1 MYKKLFTAPL
11 ALTIALSAIAPT
23 MAHAEETV
31 ATTEV
36 TQATAVTA
44 PASAT
49 TTVAIDL
56 WYKGAINN
64 NYTGMFGKTTV
75 TPVGNQYEVTIE
87 VPQMLTTFEV
97 TGVTLEKVSETAE
110 HRTMKFTVDSVS
122 ERLPIKIGYT
132 VGNYEGKHD
141 MELALNYTPGGS
153 TTVTPPTTT
162 EPETAEVLKV
172 VPTIL
177 YNEVPTAEYNAMFAN
192 TAVVKDGDVYK
203 VTMDVSSLFTLFQ
216 VDGKDVVLEK
226 GTTDKDPQKVT
237 FTIESLEKNPTIKIA
252 YSAGPMGV
260 MSHEFTFDFTPTA
273 TEYKVV
279 YDKAVAISYTAVDS
293 VKTKED
299 VTAAAAQLKNI
310 DNIVASAKASLSVA
324 DAAAFVTPEG
334 YAAQQAAIAAYK
346 VQFTTAA
353 ADAFG
358 KLTFTAAESITTK
371 AQLAEAKAQLEAAQA
386 AIAKAVAAGLTER
399 ADLASLA
406 GYANVAAQKTVVE
419 AAEKALAEE
428 VQTVRTLS
436 GKVSNAKG
444 ASDIVKVYGL
454 QKGDTVRLYNAKG
467 KVLKTATATG
477 EYLRISGVSLGKAAG
492 KVYVTAQAKDEKE
505 SAKKAVAFKA
515 EPVAKAVAKTQISV
529 KNNKGKADVVTVK
542 GTAKGQKIRV
552 YNEAGKSLKTVTA
565 TSKTTKISI
574 KQLGKKAGKISV
586 ARIQDGK
593 HISAK
598 TTVKFSKEQ

>member
-1 MYKKLFTAPL
+1 
-11 ALTIALSAIAPT
+11 
-23 MAHAEETV
+23 
-31 ATTEV
+31 
-36 TQATAVTA
+36 
-44 PASAT
+44 
-49 TTVAIDL
+49 
-56 WYKGAINN
+56 KG
-64 NYTGMFGKTTV
+64 
-75 TPVGNQYEVTIE
+75 
-87 VPQMLTTFEV
+87 
-97 TGVTLEKVSETAE
+97 
-110 HRTMKFTVDSVS
+110 
-122 ERLPIKIGYT
+122 
-132 VGNYEGKHD
+132 
-141 MELALNYTPGGS
+141 
-153 TTVTPPTTT
+153 
-162 EPETAEVLKV
+162 
-172 VPTIL
+172 
-177 YNEVPTAEYNAMFAN
+177 VPTAEYNKMFAN
-192 TAVVKDGDVYK
+192 TEVVKDGDVYK

-216 VDGKDVVLEK
+216 VNGKDVVLEK
-226 GTTDKDPQKVT
+226 GATDKDLQKVT
-237 FTIESLEKNPTIKIA
+237 FTIASLEEDPTIKIA
-252 YSAGPMGV
+252 YTAGPMGV
-260 MSHEFTFDFTPTA
+260 MSHEFTFDFTPTVA
-273 TEYKVV
+273 EVQAAF
-279 YDKAVAISYTAVDS
+279 DKAIATIKLAPITTAEELKVATAQISAV
-293 VKTKED
+293 
-299 VTAAAAQLKNI
+299 
-310 DNIVASAKASLSVA
+310 DNIVASAKASNLDES
-324 DAAAFVTPEG
+324 AFVKPAV

-358 KLTFTAAESITTK
+358 KLIFTAAESITTK
-371 AQLAEAKAQLEAAQA
+371 AQLAEAKVQLEAAQA

-467 KVLKTATATG
+467 KMLKTATATG

-492 KVYVTAQAKDEKE
+492 KVYVSAQAKDEKE

-515 EPVAKAVAKTQISV
+515 EPVAKTVAKTQISV

-574 KQLGKKAGKISV
+574 KQLGKATGKISV

>member
-1 MYKKLFTAPL
+1 MYKKLFAAPL
-11 ALTIALSAIAPT
+11 ALSIALSAIAPT
-23 MAHAEETV
+23 MAHAEESVT
-31 ATTEV
+31 TTEAA
-36 TQATAVTA
+36 QATAVT
-44 PASAT
+44 PTIS
-49 TTVAIDL
+49 
-56 WYKGAINN
+56 YKG
-64 NYTGMFGKTTV
+64 
-75 TPVGNQYEVTIE
+75 
-87 VPQMLTTFEV
+87 
-97 TGVTLEKVSETAE
+97 
-110 HRTMKFTVDSVS
+110 
-122 ERLPIKIGYT
+122 
-132 VGNYEGKHD
+132 
-141 MELALNYTPGGS
+141 
-153 TTVTPPTTT
+153 
-162 EPETAEVLKV
+162 
-172 VPTIL
+172 
-177 YNEVPTAEYNAMFAN
+177 VPTAEYNAMFAN
-192 TAVVKDGDVYK
+192 TEVVKDGDVYK

-216 VDGKDVVLEK
+216 VNGKDVVLEK
-226 GTTDKDPQKVT
+226 GATDKDPQKAT
-237 FTIESLEKNPTIKIA
+237 FTIASLEENPTIKIA
-252 YSAGPMGV
+252 YTAGPMGV
-260 MSHEFTFDFTPTA
+260 MSHEFTFDFTPTVA
-273 TEYKVV
+273 EMQAAF
-279 YDKAVAISYTAVDS
+279 DKAIATIKLAPITTAEELKAATAQISAV
-293 VKTKED
+293 
-299 VTAAAAQLKNI
+299 
-310 DNIVASAKASLSVA
+310 DNIVASAKASNLDEST
-324 DAAAFVTPEG
+324 FVKPAG
-334 YAAQQAAIAAYK
+334 YVAQQAAIAAYK
-346 VQFTTAA
+346 APFTKKA
-353 ADAFG
+353 ADAFS

-467 KVLKTATATG
+467 KMLKTATATG
-477 EYLRISGVSLGKAAG
+477 EYLRISGVSLDKAAG
-492 KVYVTAQAKDEKE
+492 KVYVSAQAKDEKE

-515 EPVAKAVAKTQISV
+515 EPVAKTVAKTQISV

>member
-1 MYKKLFTAPL
+1 MYKKLFTAPI

-23 MAHAEETV
+23 MAHAEETA

-36 TQATAVTA
+36 AQATAVT
-44 PASAT
+44 
-49 TTVAIDL
+49 
-56 WYKGAINN
+56 
-64 NYTGMFGKTTV
+64 
-75 TPVGNQYEVTIE
+75 
-87 VPQMLTTFEV
+87 
-97 TGVTLEKVSETAE
+97 
-110 HRTMKFTVDSVS
+110 
-122 ERLPIKIGYT
+122 
-132 VGNYEGKHD
+132 
-141 MELALNYTPGGS
+141 
-153 TTVTPPTTT
+153 
-162 EPETAEVLKV
+162 
-172 VPTIL
+172 PTIL
-177 YNEVPTAEYNAMFAN
+177 YKGVPTANYNAMFAN
-192 TAVVKDGDVYK
+192 TEVVKDGDVYK

-216 VDGKDVVLEK
+216 VNGKDVVLEK
-226 GTTDKDPQKVT
+226 GATDKDLQKVT
-237 FTIESLEKNPTIKIA
+237 FTIASLEEDPTIKIA
-252 YSAGPMGV
+252 YTAGPMGV
-260 MSHEFTFDFTPTA
+260 MSHEFTFDFTPTVA
-273 TEYKVV
+273 EVQAAF
-279 YDKAVAISYTAVDS
+279 DKAIATIKLAPITTAEELKVATAQISAV
-293 VKTKED
+293 
-299 VTAAAAQLKNI
+299 
-310 DNIVASAKASLSVA
+310 DNIVASAKASNLDES
-324 DAAAFVTPEG
+324 AFVKPAV
-334 YAAQQAAIAAYK
+334 YAAQQEAIAAYK

-353 ADAFG
+353 ADAFS
-358 KLTFTAAESITTK
+358 KLTFTAADSIKTE
-371 AQLAEAKAQLEAAQA
+371 AQLTEATAQLQAAQA
-386 AIAKAVAAGLTER
+386 AITKAVAAGLTER

-467 KVLKTATATG
+467 KMLKTATATG

-492 KVYVTAQAKDEKE
+492 KVYVSAQAKDEKE

-515 EPVAKAVAKTQISV
+515 EPVAKTVAKTQISV

>member
-1 MYKKLFTAPL
+1 MYKKLFAAPL
-11 ALTIALSAIAPT
+11 ALSIALSAIAPT
-23 MAHAEETV
+23 MAHAEESVT
-31 ATTEV
+31 TTEAA
-36 TQATAVTA
+36 QATAVT
-44 PASAT
+44 PTIS
-49 TTVAIDL
+49 
-56 WYKGAINN
+56 YKG
-64 NYTGMFGKTTV
+64 
-75 TPVGNQYEVTIE
+75 
-87 VPQMLTTFEV
+87 
-97 TGVTLEKVSETAE
+97 
-110 HRTMKFTVDSVS
+110 
-122 ERLPIKIGYT
+122 
-132 VGNYEGKHD
+132 
-141 MELALNYTPGGS
+141 
-153 TTVTPPTTT
+153 
-162 EPETAEVLKV
+162 
-172 VPTIL
+172 
-177 YNEVPTAEYNAMFAN
+177 VPTANYNAMFAN
-192 TAVVKDGDVYK
+192 TEVVKDGDVYK

-216 VDGKDVVLEK
+216 VNGKDVVLEK
-226 GTTDKDPQKVT
+226 GATDKDPQKAT
-237 FTIESLEKNPTIKIA
+237 FTIASLESNPIIKIA

-260 MSHEFTFDFTPTA
+260 MSHEFTFDFTPTVA
-273 TEYKVV
+273 EMQAAF
-279 YDKAVAISYTAVDS
+279 DKAIAAIKLAPITTAEEL
-293 VKTKED
+293 KAA
-299 VTAAAAQLKNI
+299 TAQISAV
-310 DNIVASAKASLSVA
+310 DNIVASAKASNLDEST
-324 DAAAFVTPEG
+324 FVKPAG
-334 YAAQQAAIAAYK
+334 YEAQKAAIVAYK
-346 VQFTTAA
+346 TQFTTAA
-353 ADAFG
+353 TDAFS
-358 KLTFTAAESITTK
+358 KLTFTAAESIKTE
-371 AQLAEAKAQLEAAQA
+371 AQLAEATAQLEAAQA

-467 KVLKTATATG
+467 KMLKTATATG

-492 KVYVTAQAKDEKE
+492 KVYVSAQAKDEKE

-515 EPVAKAVAKTQISV
+515 EPVAKTVAKTQISV

>member
-23 MAHAEETV
+23 MAHAEESVT
-31 ATTEV
+31 TTEAA
-36 TQATAVTA
+36 QATAVT
-44 PASAT
+44 PTIS
-49 TTVAIDL
+49 
-56 WYKGAINN
+56 YKG
-64 NYTGMFGKTTV
+64 
-75 TPVGNQYEVTIE
+75 
-87 VPQMLTTFEV
+87 
-97 TGVTLEKVSETAE
+97 
-110 HRTMKFTVDSVS
+110 
-122 ERLPIKIGYT
+122 
-132 VGNYEGKHD
+132 
-141 MELALNYTPGGS
+141 
-153 TTVTPPTTT
+153 
-162 EPETAEVLKV
+162 
-172 VPTIL
+172 
-177 YNEVPTAEYNAMFAN
+177 VPTANYNAMFAN
-192 TAVVKDGDVYK
+192 TEVVKDGDVYK

-216 VDGKDVVLEK
+216 VNGKDVVLEK

-237 FTIESLEKNPTIKIA
+237 FTIASVEENPTIKIA
-252 YSAGPMGV
+252 YTAGPMGV

-273 TEYKVV
+273 TEYKIVF
-279 YDKAVAISYTAVDS
+279 DKESAISYTAADA

-299 VTAAAAQLKNI
+299 LTAAAAQLKNI
-310 DNIVASAKASLSVA
+310 DSIIASATASLSAA
-324 DAAAFVTPEG
+324 DAAAFVAPEG

-346 VQFTTAA
+346 ASFTTKA
-353 ADAFG
+353 ADAFS

-371 AQLAEAKAQLEAAQA
+371 AQLAEATAQLEAAQV
-386 AIAKAVAAGLTER
+386 AITTAVAAGLAER
-399 ADLASLA
+399 ADLAGLA

-419 AAEKALAEE
+419 AAEKVLVEE
-428 VQTVRTLS
+428 LQTVRTLS

-444 ASDIVKVYGL
+444 ASDIVKLYGL

-467 KVLKTATATG
+467 KILKTATATG

-492 KVYVTAQAKDEKE
+492 KVYVSAQAKDEKE

-552 YNEAGKSLKTVTA
+552 YNEAGKSLKTVIA

-574 KQLGKKAGKISV
+574 KQLGEKAGKISV

>member
-1 MYKKLFTAPL
+1 MYKKLFTAPI

-23 MAHAEETV
+23 MAHAEETA

-36 TQATAVTA
+36 AQATAVT
-44 PASAT
+44 
-49 TTVAIDL
+49 
-56 WYKGAINN
+56 
-64 NYTGMFGKTTV
+64 
-75 TPVGNQYEVTIE
+75 
-87 VPQMLTTFEV
+87 
-97 TGVTLEKVSETAE
+97 
-110 HRTMKFTVDSVS
+110 
-122 ERLPIKIGYT
+122 
-132 VGNYEGKHD
+132 
-141 MELALNYTPGGS
+141 
-153 TTVTPPTTT
+153 
-162 EPETAEVLKV
+162 
-172 VPTIL
+172 PTIL
-177 YNEVPTAEYNAMFAN
+177 YKGVPTANYNAMFAN
-192 TAVVKDGDVYK
+192 TEVVKDGDVYK

-216 VDGKDVVLEK
+216 VNGKDVVLEK
-226 GTTDKDPQKVT
+226 GATDKDLQKVT
-237 FTIESLEKNPTIKIA
+237 FTIASLEEDPTIKIA
-252 YSAGPMGV
+252 YTAGPMGV
-260 MSHEFTFDFTPTA
+260 MSHEFTFDFTPTVA
-273 TEYKVV
+273 EVQAAF
-279 YDKAVAISYTAVDS
+279 DKAIATIKLAPITTAEELKVATAQISAV
-293 VKTKED
+293 
-299 VTAAAAQLKNI
+299 
-310 DNIVASAKASLSVA
+310 DNIVASAKASNLDES
-324 DAAAFVTPEG
+324 AFVKPAV
-334 YAAQQAAIAAYK
+334 YAAQQEAIAAYK
-346 VQFTTAA
+346 APFTTKA
-353 ADAFG
+353 ADAFS
-358 KLTFTAAESITTK
+358 KLTFTAADSIKTE
-371 AQLAEAKAQLEAAQA
+371 AQLTEATAQLQAAQA
-386 AIAKAVAAGLTER
+386 AITNAVAAGLTER
-399 ADLASLA
+399 TDLAGVA

-467 KVLKTATATG
+467 KMLKTATATG
-477 EYLRISGVSLGKAAG
+477 EYLRISGVSLGKATG

>member
-1 MYKKLFTAPL
+1 MYKKLFTAPI

-23 MAHAEETV
+23 MAHAEETA

-36 TQATAVTA
+36 AQATAVT
-44 PASAT
+44 
-49 TTVAIDL
+49 
-56 WYKGAINN
+56 
-64 NYTGMFGKTTV
+64 
-75 TPVGNQYEVTIE
+75 
-87 VPQMLTTFEV
+87 
-97 TGVTLEKVSETAE
+97 
-110 HRTMKFTVDSVS
+110 
-122 ERLPIKIGYT
+122 
-132 VGNYEGKHD
+132 
-141 MELALNYTPGGS
+141 
-153 TTVTPPTTT
+153 
-162 EPETAEVLKV
+162 
-172 VPTIL
+172 PTIL
-177 YNEVPTAEYNAMFAN
+177 YKGVPTANYNAMFAN
-192 TAVVKDGDVYK
+192 TEVVKDGDVYK

-216 VDGKDVVLEK
+216 VNGKDVVLEK
-226 GTTDKDPQKVT
+226 GATDKDLQKVT
-237 FTIESLEKNPTIKIA
+237 FTIASLEEDPTIKIA
-252 YSAGPMGV
+252 YTAGPMGV
-260 MSHEFTFDFTPTA
+260 MSHEFTFDFTPTVA
-273 TEYKVV
+273 EVQAAF
-279 YDKAVAISYTAVDS
+279 DKAIATIKLAPITTAEELKVATAQISAV
-293 VKTKED
+293 
-299 VTAAAAQLKNI
+299 
-310 DNIVASAKASLSVA
+310 DNIVASAKASNLDES
-324 DAAAFVTPEG
+324 AFVKPAV
-334 YAAQQAAIAAYK
+334 YAAQQEAIAAYK
-346 VQFTTAA
+346 APFTTKA
-353 ADAFG
+353 ADAFS

-371 AQLAEAKAQLEAAQA
+371 AQLAEAKVQLEAAQA

-467 KVLKTATATG
+467 KMLKTATATG

-492 KVYVTAQAKDEKE
+492 KVYVSAQAKDEKE

-515 EPVAKAVAKTQISV
+515 EPVAKTVAKTQISV

-574 KQLGKKAGKISV
+574 KQLGKATGKISV